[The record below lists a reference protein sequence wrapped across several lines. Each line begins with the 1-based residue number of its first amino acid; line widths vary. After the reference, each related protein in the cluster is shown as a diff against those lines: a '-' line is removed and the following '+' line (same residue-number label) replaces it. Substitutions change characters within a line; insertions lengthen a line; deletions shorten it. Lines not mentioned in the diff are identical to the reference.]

1 MTPQSSGLYAVDDV
15 EAMAQ
20 RLEQYAP
27 GLNAAAMLRSQA
39 ERIAALEAEN
49 ARLAS
54 GSLLRPSVVMSG
66 PFTDKQIADGAEK
79 LAALKHPPTR
89 TRWYRCDDHAWLAQE
104 PCPVCQDALDAAL
117 EGK

>member
-39 ERIAALEAEN
+39 ERIAALRKVTVNVTAHLVAAHSPLKRGGKKAAGSDKMFEIMLKDYEASIDT
-49 ARLAS
+49 AR
-54 GSLLRPSVVMSG
+54 
-66 PFTDKQIADGAEK
+66 
-79 LAALKHPPTR
+79 AALK
-89 TRWYRCDDHAWLAQE
+89 
-104 PCPVCQDALDAAL
+104 
-117 EGK
+117 EGKP

>member
-39 ERIAALEAEN
+39 ERIAALELVVA
-49 ARLAS
+49 AADAMRFMPGL
-54 GSLLRPSVVMSG
+54 PSWAK
-66 PFTDKQIADGAEK
+66 DQ
-79 LAALKHPPTR
+79 
-89 TRWYRCDDHAWLAQE
+89 Y
-104 PCPVCQDALDAAL
+104 DAASVAL
-117 EGK
+117 NKDNTPKKERT